1 MQGTTSRP
9 LADGATTPPSVDV
22 RSVAFIPRN
31 AGTGGDFLT
40 LNVRLSRTFRIG
52 NAVKLDGLV
61 EAFNI
66 GNRINN
72 LTRNSTWGPGA
83 YPSSPVP
90 AFNGITAVGDPRSLQ
105 FGLRVTF

>member
-9 LADGATTPPSVDV
+9 LADGDTALPNFDV

-31 AGTGGDFLT
+31 AGTGSDFFT
-40 LNVRLSRTFRIG
+40 LNLRVSRTFRIG

-66 GNRINN
+66 GNRVNN
-72 LTRNSTWGPGA
+72 LTRNNTWGPGGF
-83 YPSSPVP
+83 PSSPVP
-90 AFNGITAVGDPRSLQ
+90 AFNTITAVGDPRSLQ
-105 FGLRVTF
+105 FGVRLTF